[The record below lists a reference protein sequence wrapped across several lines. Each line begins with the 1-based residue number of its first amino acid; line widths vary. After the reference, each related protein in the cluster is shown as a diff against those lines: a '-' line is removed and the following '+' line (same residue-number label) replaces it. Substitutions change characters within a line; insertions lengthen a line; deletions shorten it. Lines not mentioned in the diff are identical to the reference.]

1 MSIATA
7 HEDTGLQAAASASA
21 LVINGLIFAAMVWAG
36 LTTEVAEENPEPPAI
51 DVTLAELPRLG
62 KEPEP
67 NALPRIT
74 KPPAPPPP
82 ETDTA
87 SLSREIKEEQEEKKA
102 EEEEKKQREL
112 AEEKKRL
119 EEEQRKKEELEERQR
134 KRKEARERKRAM
146 QDALRNLDDP
156 RADEEDAPGL
166 KEGVPEGTSTDPNSL
181 YNKQVYASLVKT
193 MLQRQFKVPAN
204 IPADERNRLRATLQ
218 FSIDE
223 GGKVKGEPKM
233 SRASGNKFFD
243 DAALAAVRRFGPGS
257 ALKLPLPKD
266 ASLRKTVLHTGLTV
280 TMDGKQ
286 AQ

>member
-1 MSIATA
+1 MSVATA

-21 LVINGLIFAAMVWAG
+21 LVINGLIFAGMVWAG
-36 LTTEVAEENPEPPAI
+36 FATEIAQENPEPPNIA
-51 DVTLAELPRLG
+51 VELAELPRLG

-67 NALPRIT
+67 NALPRIVQ
-74 KPPAPPPP
+74 PPAPPPP

-87 SLSREIKEEQEEKKA
+87 SLSREIEEAEEEKKKA

-119 EEEQRKKEELEERQR
+119 EEEQRKKEELEERKR
-134 KRKEARERKRAM
+134 ERKEARERKRAM

-156 RADEEDAPGL
+156 RADDEDAPGL
-166 KEGVPEGTSTDPNSL
+166 KDGVRDGTSTDPNSL
-181 YNKQVYASLVKT
+181 YNKQVYLSLVKT

-204 IPADERNRLRATLQ
+204 IPADERGRLKAGVQLY
-218 FSIDE
+218 IDAD
-223 GGKVKGEPKM
+223 GKLKGEPKLT
-233 SRASGNKFFD
+233 RPSGNKFFD

-266 ASLRKTVLHTGLTV
+266 AALRKTVLKTGISA
-280 TMDGKQ
+280 TMEGK
-286 AQ
+286 